1 MKTVLIALKNLNRQ
15 KRRTFLLGGAIAFG
29 IMVVSLINGFTGS
42 FVENVRENF
51 SQLLAGHIFVEGVEK
66 TAEGTELSIIRD
78 DTVLLETLAEIDVP
92 VRFVTKRS
100 QFNGSIIFQGEQV
113 RQNITGINWSEEEFI
128 RERLVLAEGSFENLL
143 ERNQAG
149 NRDGIIISQEIADRL
164 NVQLGERVIV
174 RLQTVTGQQN
184 VGDFVVAAISYDPGI
199 FGAISAY
206 ADLAYVNELLT
217 LGPEEY
223 NTLGILLEDIE
234 RIDEGVQEYYN
245 ALQGR
250 VELFERTTTEEGVNP
265 VQALFEQADTE
276 QWDGT
281 RYRVYTL
288 NDALSEMQQIV
299 FVLNTTGFVI
309 LLVLL
314 AIIMVGITNTFR
326 MIMYERIKE
335 IGTMRALG
343 MQKSG
348 VRRLFLLEAF
358 FLALGGV
365 ILGFAV
371 AGVVMAI
378 ISSINLGV
386 DSPLYL
392 LLKNGRL
399 TFKLLPWQMVMNVS
413 VVALL
418 TVLAAFF
425 PSNKAANMKPVD
437 ALRA

>member
-1 MKTVLIALKNLNRQ
+1 
-15 KRRTFLLGGAIAFG
+15 
-29 IMVVSLINGFTGS
+29 
-42 FVENVRENF
+42 
-51 SQLLAGHIFVEGVEK
+51 
-66 TAEGTELSIIRD
+66 
-78 DTVLLETLAEIDVP
+78 
-92 VRFVTKRS
+92 
-100 QFNGSIIFQGEQV
+100 
-113 RQNITGINWSEEEFI
+113 
-128 RERLVLAEGSFENLL
+128 
-143 ERNQAG
+143 
-149 NRDGIIISQEIADRL
+149 
-164 NVQLGERVIV
+164 
-174 RLQTVTGQQN
+174 
-184 VGDFVVAAISYDPGI
+184 
-199 FGAISAY
+199 
-206 ADLAYVNELLT
+206 
-217 LGPEEY
+217 
-223 NTLGILLEDIE
+223 
-234 RIDEGVQEYYN
+234 
-245 ALQGR
+245 
-250 VELFERTTTEEGVNP
+250 
-265 VQALFEQADTE
+265 
-276 QWDGT
+276 
-281 RYRVYTL
+281 
-288 NDALSEMQQIV
+288 MQQIV